1 MDRIQKERYRYTPKS
16 RLDALLDSTSSVP
29 GTTALAEIDIEADNT
44 LCHKSAATAADAT
57 DLIGQAD
64 ATTHAEILSDPL
76 VSDNLAAGDRQIQGV
91 QIDIPDRFQTDGILY
106 IHLRYPETGTASIK
120 YRQRHTIR
128 VGRNANVRVAIYHHP
143 AARPEQTTVNAL
155 LLVDTAPGARIEIVE
170 VAETRANYLSTTL
183 VRQRR
188 DSYVKSTTI
197 DLDNTLM
204 RRNQFICLAEAGAEC
219 QLEGTYITDGEQHCD
234 NYIRMHHAV
243 PNCTSNQLFKG
254 VAEER
259 SHAVFTGHVYVAPNA
274 QQTVALQE
282 NHNIVMGDEARIDT
296 RPQLE
301 IYADD
306 VKCNHGAT
314 IGRLDPEAIYYMR
327 QRGISLD
334 AAQRL
339 QIEGFIDEIIDHSH
353 IEELSHLLHEKVSKR
368 LQTL

>member
-16 RLDALLDSTSSVP
+16 RLDALLDSTFPVP

-106 IHLRYPETGTASIK
+106 IHLRYPEAGTASVK

-234 NYIRMHHAV
+234 NYIRMLHAV

-254 VAEER
+254 VAEDQ